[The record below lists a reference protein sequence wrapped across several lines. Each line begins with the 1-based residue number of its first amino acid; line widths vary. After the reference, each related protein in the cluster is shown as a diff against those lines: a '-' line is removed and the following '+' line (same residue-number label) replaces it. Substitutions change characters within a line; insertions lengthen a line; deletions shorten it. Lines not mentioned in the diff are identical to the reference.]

1 MGTTDIPPRGLGS
14 VGSPPSN
21 LPKSAHLAVH
31 GRFVSQ
37 RDSKA
42 AWLQDREREGAHQQ
56 GKESPQKALAVRL
69 TFAPFRE
76 SIYMGAKNHGVREAK
91 KLCERVL
98 LLAYS

>member
-1 MGTTDIPPRGLGS
+1 MKG
-14 VGSPPSN
+14 
-21 LPKSAHLAVH
+21 
-31 GRFVSQ
+31 Q
-37 RDSKA
+37 
-42 AWLQDREREGAHQQ
+42 E